1 MIRHRELTDWIS
13 SVSGRWLSDTSAAGT
28 LQEALHGSVPEAAPR
43 AIPAKR
49 EGPLLFPLLYHHR
62 PRVTSALFHQVIDA
76 CQEGR
81 RTRRRVCL
89 VGAAVGR
96 GEPAED
102 TSYDLAGICEV
113 LNDEGWPV
121 EFGGDVAELDGCT
134 WHLAARARRTSFTRR
149 ATDLPDLLTAGA
161 YDTVGA
167 SAVYLSEGV
176 TGGRSIGRL
185 PAVAPIGR
193 LHTPGDPFAP
203 APGGAKLRP
212 AGYDQI
218 WGAAFTL
225 GETNATALPDDE
237 RLDVARRVR
246 QRLKPAWRALRRTGL
261 TIHHGVEP
269 SDARRVVASGRRRAT
284 VTVPLF
290 GAREIS
296 DSTNSLVEA
305 AATLARATLIV
316 DDITPTLLYRSVDLD
331 AIRAGF
337 RNLAT
342 GAGCHVLF
350 LGDLDAA
357 ILHERVHEVLE
368 TLTMTD
374 LIAASPHGKPGR
386 AQAAFTGYDAIHLA
400 IMAVACGLR
409 SNSALAAQAAN
420 VPAVR
425 ALSRLH
431 GVDSLIVRS
440 GPAGPAREHEF
451 RLDAAW
457 LSPLV
462 TSGADHAH

>member
-1 MIRHRELTDWIS
+1 VNRHRELTDWIS
-13 SVSGRWLSDTSAAGT
+13 SVSGQWLSDTSATET
-28 LQEALHGSVPEAAPR
+28 LREALHGAVREAAPR

-49 EGPLLFPLLYHHR
+49 EGTLLFPLLYHHR

-102 TSYDLAGICEV
+102 TSHDLAEICEV

-121 EFGGDVAELDGCT
+121 DRGGDVAELDGCT
-134 WHLAARARRTSFTRR
+134 WHLAARARRTSYTRR
-149 ATDLPDLLTAGA
+149 ATDLPDLLIAAA
-161 YDTVGA
+161 YDAVGA

-185 PAVAPIGR
+185 PAVAPLGR

-203 APGGAKLRP
+203 APNEAKLRP

-225 GETNATALPDDE
+225 GETNATALPNNE

-246 QRLKPAWRALRRTGL
+246 QRLEPAWRALRRAGL
-261 TIHHGVEP
+261 TVHHGLAP
-269 SDARRVVASGRRRAT
+269 SDTRRVVASGERRAT

-290 GAREIS
+290 GARVIS
-296 DSTNSLVEA
+296 DLTNSLVEA
-305 AATLARATLIV
+305 AAALAKATLIV
-316 DDITPTLLYRSVDLD
+316 DDVTPTLLYRSVDVG

-337 RNLAT
+337 RRLAT
-342 GAGCHVLF
+342 GAGGHVSF

-357 ILHERVHEVLE
+357 ILHERVHEALE
-368 TLTMTD
+368 TLTMAD
-374 LIAASPHGKPGR
+374 LVAASPHGKPGR
-386 AQAAFTGYDAIHLA
+386 VQAAFTGYDAIHLA

-409 SNSALAAQAAN
+409 SGSALAAQAAN

-431 GVDSLIVRS
+431 GIDSLIVRS
-440 GPAGPAREHEF
+440 GPAGPVQEHEF

-457 LSPLV
+457 LSPHI